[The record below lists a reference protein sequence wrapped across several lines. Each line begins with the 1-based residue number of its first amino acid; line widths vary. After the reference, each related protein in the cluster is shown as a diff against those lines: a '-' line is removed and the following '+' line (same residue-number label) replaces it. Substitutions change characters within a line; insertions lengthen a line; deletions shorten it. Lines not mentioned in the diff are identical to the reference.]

1 MLGSINHSSTLSIL
15 LYPLSPKPGCCSSR
29 KLNVR
34 IHPWEKS
41 VEKSVKLRTMVVGC
55 KIENQEM
62 GFQASERLYLG
73 MDFGTSGA
81 RYALIDKQGTIHAEG
96 KREYPN
102 YMKEDSLDWALS
114 WKTTLFSLLEDVP
127 VHLRPL
133 VASISLDGTSA
144 TTLIIDSKT
153 GEPLARPYLY
163 NESCPDAL
171 PLVKSIAPINHTVC
185 SGSSTLCKLV
195 SWWNNDDSDKKSTM
209 LLHQADW
216 LLWLLHGQLGVSD
229 YNNAL
234 KVGYDP
240 EADSYPDW
248 LLSQPYAQLLPMVKA
263 PGTSIGH
270 LKGDIR
276 TQFGFSEDC
285 IVCTG
290 TTDSIAA
297 FLAARATKPGKAVCI
312 FFSDL
317 HFSLCFIRKW
327 EASLFVVVIL
337 IFIRL
342 CHMGFII
349 AKVTSLGS
357 TLAIKLLS
365 TTRIEDARYGVYSH
379 RLDDKWL
386 VGGASNT
393 GGAVLKENFSDEQ
406 LEKLSEHINPMEASP
421 LDYYPLKS
429 VGERFPVANPKME
442 PRLHPRP
449 ESDVEYL
456 HGILESIARI
466 EAKAYMLLKDLGAT
480 QVDEVFTAGGGAKN
494 EKWTKIRERVLGLPV
509 SRATQTEA
517 AYGAALLALKGCQ

>member
-297 FLAARATKPGKAVCI
+297 FLAARATKPGKAV
-312 FFSDL
+312 
-317 HFSLCFIRKW
+317 
-327 EASLFVVVIL
+327 
-337 IFIRL
+337 
-342 CHMGFII
+342 
-349 AKVTSLGS
+349 TSLGS